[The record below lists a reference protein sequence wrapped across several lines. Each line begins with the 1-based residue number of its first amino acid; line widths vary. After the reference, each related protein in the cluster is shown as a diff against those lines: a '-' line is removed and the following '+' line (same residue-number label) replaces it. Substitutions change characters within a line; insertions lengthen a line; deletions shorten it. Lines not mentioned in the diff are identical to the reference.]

1 MPNEPPIF
9 PWAVDSGFRQEI
21 RSQCDILRKAFD
33 CVPHL
38 RLLQKLDQLGIA
50 GRLHSWIQSF
60 LTKRTLRVK
69 VGEGYSKFIDIK
81 SGVPQGS
88 VLGPVLFLM
97 YINNCWNGLSCD
109 AAMFADDVNI
119 WRTIES
125 SSDVQ
130 RLQNDIKQ
138 LSIRSQGAS
147 WASIQISVSS
157 LGCILSRRRTITHSI
172 N

>member
-1 MPNEPPIF
+1 MIYF
-9 PWAVDSGFRQEI
+9 DF
-21 RSQCDILRKAFD
+21 RKAFD
-33 CVPHL
+33 WVPHL

-60 LTKRTLRVK
+60 LTKMTLRIK
-69 VGEGYSKFIDIK
+69 IGDGYSEFIDVT

-97 YINNCWNGLSCD
+97 YINDCLNGLSCD
-109 AAMFADDVNI
+109 AVMFADDVKI

-130 RLQNDIKQ
+130 RLQNDINH
-138 LSIRSQGAS
+138 LSIWSHGALMNFNTDKCAVLQLHPRQARNNNVQYGEHLKS
-147 WASIQISVSS
+147 ESHQ
-157 LGCILSRRRTITHSI
+157 RD
-172 N
+172 